1 MYWSRPPVNDAAWL
15 FGSPIGA
22 PPPVVVN
29 VTPFIKVPTFLPVTS
44 LAPPSRRQY
53 PSGLRASTSFTY
65 GLWAMLIGTR
75 PIVIKTKVIA
85 RLICTSRGNIKTHVE
100 PRSDHGTN
108 KIWRRILSNHSHLSD
123 LFEIRETK

>member
-22 PPPVVVN
+22 PPPGVVN
-29 VTPFIKVPTFLPVTS
+29 VTPFIKVPTLLPVAS

-65 GLWAMLIGTR
+65 WLWAMLIGTR
-75 PIVIKTKVIA
+75 PIIIKTKVIA
-85 RLICTSRGNIKTHVE
+85 RLICTSRENTKTHVE
-100 PRSDHGTN
+100 LLDHGVN
-108 KIWRRILSNHSHLSD
+108 KIWRRILSNHSHLTD
-123 LFEIRETK
+123 LFEIRETN